1 MLRRRGELGEGR
13 AGCIVSLIIFL
24 AAIFVAW
31 KMIPV
36 KVKAAELRGVIIDEA
51 KSAGTHRDTTI
62 RRVIMTKAMELELP
76 PNEKDLVINRTA
88 TRSNQERSTPFRS
101 SFPATSIT
109 TTSNKNTRIPSSRK
123 GDSNGAQ
130 DCREAEWP
138 LRRSGHFT
146 INQKPETRN
155 QKRKTGGAQQ
165 RLRFF
170 ILFLVSGFGF
180 LVSVSSWV

>member
-62 RRVIMTKAMELELP
+62 RRVIMTKATELELP
-76 PNEKDLVINRTA
+76 LNEKDLVINRTA
-88 TRSNQERSTPFRS
+88 TKIRIRAKYTVPVE
-101 SFPATSIT
+101 FPGYVYHWNFDHEYENPI
-109 TTSNKNTRIPSSRK
+109 
-123 GDSNGAQ
+123 
-130 DCREAEWP
+130 
-138 LRRSGHFT
+138 F
-146 INQKPETRN
+146 
-155 QKRKTGGAQQ
+155 
-165 RLRFF
+165 
-170 ILFLVSGFGF
+170 
-180 LVSVSSWV
+180 